1 MKGEKRHMTPN
12 YKERFQALIDLAP
25 KNLKSI
31 EGLGISQHLWIKAPY
46 SKEATL
52 LFLNFGL
59 SDYEKMII
67 TDDDKAPSNDYV
79 EAFQT
84 FYKTDE
90 GLYLYMNRLLGNV
103 KIPLPYDM
111 YFFLN
116 CGKLEEPLKEFGF
129 TDEEIKKDY
138 NNLFD
143 ILTILTD
150 SLYYE
155 EIGELQNGSEY
166 PKTYEALLEN
176 MKSNIGKHIG
186 LIEENIKKIDD
197 APIDNDIKRYLSYGL
212 EEQRAINLR
221 KLEEINTR
229 ICDLKRKQTD
239 EVKKLKAYKCLYDRL
254 HNTNDGYKTI
264 PFAPVFVETK
274 ESKNYRAYLSSMEGS
289 LINAIP
295 TIVEIKGKELEEA
308 LLEINN
314 ISKFYS
320 DRLIPYQKELDET
333 IDKKERADL
342 STEINNIKQSN
353 TLAITKYLKK
363 QRLFLVEE
371 KNEQGVTIGR
381 RFYKDKT
388 PSKVAT
394 IKRNKKGKFCV
405 YPFGNIREHLEFN
418 ENDFINLF
426 NQANGVKNIALY
438 KLLLFFV
445 LSKIAIYRQKKP
457 SQELGYIPITENEIY
472 SMVTGNDLDKEGK
485 NARLRKEKQRALDDI
500 KELIP
505 VLQGTRKVSNN
516 DESDGEPIIFKVSYE
531 QKGKVL
537 EIEKTDENGDKY
549 ISRQKICF
557 AILPSTYLWNDDC
570 FKTLNYEEMPNDIIG
585 LSYEQ
590 QSFLISLILSNH
602 SQNKQ
607 RKIQRN
613 FTTLLNYVPLPITS
627 NLTKDRV
634 RLFGIITPLKSKGII
649 SFDEKDFKN
658 NKKSG
663 YDTNITITLT
673 YLPKKEKKKEKK

>member
-12 YKERFQALIDLAP
+12 YKERFQKLIDLSP

-31 EGLGISQHLWIKAPY
+31 EGLGTIQHLWIKAPY

-59 SDYEKMII
+59 SDYKKMII
-67 TDDDKAPSNDYV
+67 TDDDKAPSSDYV

-103 KIPLPYDM
+103 KILLPYDM

-138 NNLFD
+138 NILFD
-143 ILTILTD
+143 ILTIFVD

-155 EIGELQNGSEY
+155 EIGKLQNESES
-166 PKTYEALLEN
+166 PKTYKALLEN
-176 MKSNIGKHIG
+176 QKSKIERHIG
-186 LIEENIKKIDD
+186 FIEEDIKKINGN
-197 APIDNDIKRYLSYGL
+197 PIDNDIKEYLSYGL
-212 EEQRAINLR
+212 KEQRAINLR
-221 KLEEINTR
+221 KLEEIDTR
-229 ICDLKRKQTD
+229 IYDLERKQTD

-254 HNTNDGYKTI
+254 NNTNDGYKTI
-264 PFAPVFVETK
+264 PFTPVLVETK
-274 ESKNYRAYLSSMEGS
+274 ESKNYRAYLSTMEGS

-295 TIVEIKGKELEEA
+295 TIVEIKGKELDKV
-308 LLEINN
+308 LLNIGN
-314 ISKFYS
+314 ISKTYS
-320 DRLIPYQKELDET
+320 DRLIPYQKELGET
-333 IDKKERADL
+333 NDQKSKAEL
-342 STEINNIKQSN
+342 STEIDSIKESKA
-353 TLAITKYLKK
+353 LAITEYLKK

-371 KNEQGVTIGR
+371 RNEQGVTIGR

-394 IKRNKKGKFCV
+394 IRRNKKGKFCV
-405 YPFGNIREHLEFN
+405 YPFGNVREHLEFN

-426 NQANGVKNIALY
+426 NQENGVKNIALY
-438 KLLLFFV
+438 KLLLFVV
-445 LSKIAIYRQKKP
+445 LSKIAIYRQRKP
-457 SQELGYIPITENEIY
+457 HQELGYIPITENEIY
-472 SMVTGNDLDKEGK
+472 SMVTGNDLDKEEK

-516 DESDGEPIIFKVSYE
+516 NDSDGEPIIFKVSYE
-531 QKGKVL
+531 QKGKLL
-537 EIEKTDENGDKY
+537 EIEKTDENGEKY
-549 ISRQKICF
+549 ISRQKIYF
-557 AILPSTYLWNDDC
+557 TILPSTYLWNDDC
-570 FKTLNYEEMPNDIIG
+570 FKTINYEEMPNNIIG

-607 RKIQRN
+607 RQIQRN

-627 NLTKDRV
+627 NFTKDRV
-634 RLFGIITPLKSKGII
+634 KLFGIINPLKIKGII

-658 NKKSG
+658 GKKSG
-663 YDTNITITLT
+663 YESNITITLA
-673 YLPKKEKKKEKK
+673 YLPKKEKK

>member
-12 YKERFQALIDLAP
+12 YKERFQTLIDLSP

-31 EGLGISQHLWIKAPY
+31 EGIGTSQHLWIKAPY
-46 SKEATL
+46 SKEATI

-59 SDYEKMII
+59 SDYENMIV
-67 TDDDKAPSNDYV
+67 TDDDKAPSNEYV

-84 FYKTDE
+84 FYKTDD
-90 GLYLYMNRLLGNV
+90 GLYLYANRLLGNG
-103 KIPLPYDM
+103 KLLLPYDM

-116 CGKLEEPLKEFGF
+116 CGSLEEPLKDFGF
-129 TDEEIKKDY
+129 TDEEIKKGY

-143 ILTILTD
+143 ILAIFAD
-150 SLYYE
+150 RFFYE
-155 EIGELQNGSEY
+155 EIGELQNGSEDT
-166 PKTYEALLEN
+166 KTYKDLLEN
-176 MKSNIGKHIG
+176 LKSKIEEHIG
-186 LIEENIKKIDD
+186 FIEEKIKEIDGN
-197 APIDNDIKRYLSYGL
+197 PIDNDIKRYLSYGL
-212 EEQRAINLR
+212 EEQRKINSR
-221 KLEEINTR
+221 KLEEIDTR
-229 ICDLKRKQTD
+229 LYDLKRNQTD
-239 EVKKLKAYKCLYDRL
+239 EVKKLKAYKSLYDRL
-254 HNTNDGYKTI
+254 YDTNDGYKTI
-264 PFAPVFVETK
+264 PFAPVLVETK
-274 ESKNYRAYLSSMEGS
+274 ESKNYRAYLSTMEGS

-295 TIVEIKGKELEEA
+295 TIVEIKDKELDKV
-308 LLEINN
+308 LLNIGN
-314 ISKFYS
+314 ISKTYS
-320 DRLIPYQKELDET
+320 DRLIPYQKELGET
-333 IDKKERADL
+333 NDRKSKAEL
-342 STEINNIKQSN
+342 STEINSIKQSKA
-353 TLAITKYLKK
+353 LAITEYLKK

-394 IKRNKKGKFCV
+394 IKRNAKGKFCV
-405 YPFGNIREHLEFN
+405 YPFGNNREHLEFN

-426 NQANGVKNIALY
+426 NQENGVKNIALY
-438 KLLLFFV
+438 KLLLFFT

-457 SQELGYIPITENEIY
+457 HQELGYIPITENEIY
-472 SMVTGNDLDKEGK
+472 SMVTGNDLDKEEK

-537 EIEKTDENGDKY
+537 EIERNDENGDKY

-570 FKTLNYEEMPNDIIG
+570 FKTINYEEMPNNIIG

-607 RKIQRN
+607 RQIQRN
-613 FTTLLNYVPLPITS
+613 FTTLLNYVPLPIIS
-627 NLTKDRV
+627 NFTKDRAK
-634 RLFGIITPLKSKGII
+634 LFGIINPLKAKGII
-649 SFDEKDFKN
+649 SFDEKDFKT